1 MQGGRRTWPPEQNP
15 DDGAHPRHQEDL
27 TSALFLWQHTYSRPR
42 EYPLA
47 IRRACNETQSKAP
60 FDPKVFLSKINGG
73 RVISDYRKEKIVYG
87 RATLRIPFSTFRPAR
102 SRRPSSPSWAR
113 KRRSQSSVQ
122 TNSSVEEACRDN
134 HAEALSHR
142 KARFDP
148 LVEDVRPPSPVR
160 YPGGG

>member
-27 TSALFLWQHTYSRPR
+27 TSALFFWQHTHSRPR

-73 RVISDYRKEKIVYG
+73 RVISDYRKEKIVYRQG
-87 RATLRIPFSTFRPAR
+87 DPAD
-102 SRRPSSPSWAR
+102 SVFYIQTGKVKTTVISKLGKEAAVAILGTDEFVGEGGLSGQPRRGSFTSEG
-113 KRRSQSSVQ
+113 SV
-122 TNSSVEEACRDN
+122 
-134 HAEALSHR
+134 
-142 KARFDP
+142 
-148 LVEDVRPPSPVR
+148 
-160 YPGGG
+160 